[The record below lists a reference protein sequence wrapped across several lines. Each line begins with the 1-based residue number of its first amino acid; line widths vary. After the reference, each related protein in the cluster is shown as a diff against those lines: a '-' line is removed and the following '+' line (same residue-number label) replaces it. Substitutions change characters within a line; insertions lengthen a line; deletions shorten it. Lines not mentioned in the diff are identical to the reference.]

1 MNCNCE
7 TYLGNPAAAAGGIGT
22 IFSGVGNF
30 ITNSQELAWSAPE
43 CGKRPFF
50 IGTARDTWNEC
61 AAKFAARQMPGTDE
75 NNTNENNQFSL
86 FWQKNKTPILI
97 GGAALI
103 GLIIYSQ
110 VKK

>member
-7 TYLGNPAAAAGGIGT
+7 TYLGNPAAAAGGIGS

-50 IGTARDTWNEC
+50 IGPARDTWNEC
-61 AAKFAARQMPGTDE
+61 AAKFAARQMPGTDGNTNV
-75 NNTNENNQFSL
+75 NNTLTS

-97 GGAALI
+97 GAGVLAAFLI
-103 GLIIYSQ
+103 YQSQ
-110 VKK
+110 KK

>member
-1 MNCNCE
+1 MSCNCE
-7 TYLGNPAAAAGGIGT
+7 TYLGNPAAAAGGVGA

-50 IGTARDTWNEC
+50 IGASRDTWNEC
-61 AAKFAARQMPGTDE
+61 AAKFAARQMPGTDGD
-75 NNTNENNQFSL
+75 TNDNNQLTS

-97 GGAALI
+97 GAGVLAAFLI
-103 GLIIYSQ
+103 YQ
-110 VKK
+110 TTKK

>member
-50 IGTARDTWNEC
+50 IGPARDTWNEC
-61 AAKFAARQMPGTDE
+61 AAKFAARQMPGTDG
-75 NNTNENNQFSL
+75 NNTNVNNTLTS

-97 GGAALI
+97 GAGVLAAFLI
-103 GLIIYSQ
+103 YQSQ
-110 VKK
+110 KK